1 MLETQ
6 PQEKGPGVGLSFVL
20 GLAGN
25 IVFWVVAAMLLLPR
39 VPSRSI
45 PIYVFGIGMVRLA
58 GNGLLILIARNRQR
72 EALAKGL
79 IIAASLAFLFDAAC
93 WGLVSTK

>member
-6 PQEKGPGVGLSFVL
+6 PQEKGPSVGLSFVL
-20 GLAGN
+20 GLGGN
-25 IVFWVVAAMLLLPR
+25 IVFWVVAAMLFKPWG
-39 VPSRSI
+39 PSRSI
-45 PIYVFGIGMVRLA
+45 HVFGIGLVRLA
-58 GNGLLILIARNRQR
+58 VNGLLILIARNSQR

-93 WGLVSTK
+93 WGLVSTR